1 MKRGE
6 EIKQKAYEISQR
18 YFPDSQNIWAR
29 QNIEAQLVQSA
40 CCEIVKFAD
49 RTMVSKVRDWLQ
61 CIDFEVEYFTTDSDG
76 YTFFDAD
83 KFIEEFC
90 KKMEE

>member
-1 MKRGE
+1 
-6 EIKQKAYEISQR
+6 
-18 YFPDSQNIWAR
+18 
-29 QNIEAQLVQSA
+29 
-40 CCEIVKFAD
+40 
-49 RTMVSKVRDWLQ
+49 MVSKVRDWLQ